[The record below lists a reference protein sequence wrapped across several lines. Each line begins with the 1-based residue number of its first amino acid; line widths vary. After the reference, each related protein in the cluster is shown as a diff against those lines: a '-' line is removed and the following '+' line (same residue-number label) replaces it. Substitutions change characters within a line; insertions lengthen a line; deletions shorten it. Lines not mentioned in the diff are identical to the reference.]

1 LAESYDAQ
9 IRRFGLLDEAS
20 PMGTYAEPDNLKY
33 MRRFSDGPFQGP
45 HAFAGFQ
52 SWAAFGDE
60 GFSDFGEA
68 VASSSPTI
76 LDQIAAAIG
85 LSTGTFIILAAA
97 GVSLVIIYSQKA
109 KKEY

>member
-1 LAESYDAQ
+1 VVNLAESYDAQ

-20 PMGTYAEPDNLKY
+20 PIGTYTTGDNWKY

-52 SWAAFGDE
+52 SWA
-60 GFSDFGEA
+60 GFDDFGQA
-68 VASSSPTI
+68 VVAAPSPTI
-76 LDQIAAAIG
+76 LDQIAATIG
-85 LSTGTFIILAAA
+85 LSTGTFVILAAA